1 MNLQCHYLRQQKSK
15 ATVAKK
21 TQSYNASM
29 NEFVA
34 LEADKCKEK
43 LDFTGNF
50 VHLGPMKAIR
60 RILIANRGEIAVRII
75 QTIQKM
81 GLTSII
87 VYSDADRNSP
97 AVKMAD
103 ESIYLGASEPSQSY
117 LNIPALIEACKR
129 TGADAVHPGYGFLS
143 ENESFARALE
153 DNGIAFIGP
162 SPETIAAMG
171 NKVEAR
177 RIMEAHGVPVV
188 PGNDDLPEDD
198 QAIIAIANNIG
209 YPLLVKARS
218 GGGGRGM
225 RLITSEK
232 ELLEGID
239 SAKREAASA
248 FADDGVFLEKFV
260 ETPRHIEIQIFG
272 DGQGNCI
279 HLFERECSI
288 QRRHQKIIEE
298 SPSPALTE
306 ADRASIT
313 EAALKAAR
321 AVNYRGAGTVE
332 FVYSDTTRSFYFL
345 EMNTRLQVEHPVTET
360 VTGRDLVRDQ
370 ILVAMDP
377 SHLPDQS
384 EIQMNGHAIE
394 VRLYAEDPS
403 AGFIPSAGK
412 VHRFRTPLDV
422 RVDSGVESGSTVSL
436 FYDPMIAKIIARGA
450 RRQEAIVN
458 LRNALD
464 DVVLFGPKSNLEYLK
479 AILDNPQFRSGDFST
494 AFVEKEMANWMP
506 SVDGNTLDRARAA
519 LAVLYY
525 EGASKKSIST
535 IEEIASRGAWKA
547 DAFQLWMAGPT

>member
-1 MNLQCHYLRQQKSK
+1 
-15 ATVAKK
+15 
-21 TQSYNASM
+21 
-29 NEFVA
+29 
-34 LEADKCKEK
+34 
-43 LDFTGNF
+43 
-50 VHLGPMKAIR
+50 MKAIR

-75 QTIQKM
+75 QTIRKM
-81 GLTSII
+81 GLTSIV

-97 AVKMAD
+97 AVQLAD
-103 ESIYLGASEPSQSY
+103 ESIHLGGSEPSQSY
-117 LNIPALIEACKR
+117 LNVPAIIEACKR

-143 ENESFARALE
+143 ENESFARAIE
-153 DNGIAFIGP
+153 ENGITFIGP
-162 SPETIAAMG
+162 SPETIASMG

-188 PGNDDLPEDD
+188 PGNNDLPDD
-198 QAIIAIANNIG
+198 PNSIRTIANDIG

-225 RLITSEK
+225 RLIQSEK
-232 ELLEGID
+232 ELLEGIE
-239 SAKREAASA
+239 SARREAGSA

-272 DGQGNCI
+272 DGKGNCI

-306 ADRASIT
+306 SDRASIT

-332 FVYSDTTRSFYFL
+332 FVYSDTSRSFYFL
-345 EMNTRLQVEHPVTET
+345 EMNTRLQVEHPVTEM

-384 EIQMNGHAIE
+384 EISLKGHAIE

-412 VHRFRTPLDV
+412 VHRFRFPADV
-422 RVDSGVESGSTVSL
+422 RVDSGVQSGSEVSL
-436 FYDPMIAKIIARGA
+436 FYDPMIAKIIGQGS
-450 RRQEAIVN
+450 RRTEAIVN
-458 LRNALD
+458 LRKALD
-464 DVVLFGPKSNLEYLK
+464 EVVLFGPKSNLEYLK
-479 AILDNPQFRSGDFST
+479 AILDRPAFQSGDFST
-494 AFVEKEMANWMP
+494 AFVEKEMGDWQA
-506 SVDGNTLDRARAA
+506 SIDGNTLDRARAA

-525 EGASKKSIST
+525 EGASKRNEDSS
-535 IEEIASRGAWKA
+535 IEESSGAWAA
-547 DAFQLWMAGPT
+547 DGYQLWQIGLSPETSG